1 MKRRGNG
8 EGTVLKLSN
17 RNYKAIV
24 VVGWR
29 DDKHPIKRT
38 KSGFRTVVE
47 ARAYIQ
53 ELKKSKTCK
62 RCFADFW
69 NVYSNGEMQTVSEG
83 TQRKYELAYKRLAPL
98 CNRDLHDVHIDDL
111 NALCT
116 DLTANSAKS
125 LRNLLSNLYQ
135 LAMAEEYVQSNL
147 ALLMTLP
154 TEHGEKPRKAFTDAE
169 LHTLWSA
176 WEHEHERMLGTIL
189 LMTYTGMMPIE
200 LLRLHTDNV
209 HGSVIE
215 DIGAKTEKRKAAPI
229 LVPDIVMPVLQWL
242 CRHAEDGVLMPLNE
256 KRYRER
262 FKACLHEHGISTDH
276 TPYDCRHTTATMYA
290 RLLDPNTLTEVMRHA
305 TLQMTEHYKHNR
317 AEDILKQLN
326 LGIKKDQGI

>member
-24 VVGWR
+24 VVGWK

-38 KSGFRTVVE
+38 KSGFRTATD
-47 ARAYIQ
+47 ARVYIQ
-53 ELKKSKTCK
+53 ELKKTKTCK

-69 NVYSNGEMQTVSEG
+69 SIYSNGEMQTVSEG

-125 LRNLLSNLYQ
+125 MRNLLSNLYQ
-135 LAMAEEYVQSNL
+135 LAMAEEYVSSNL

-189 LMTYTGMMPIE
+189 LMIYTGMMPVE
-200 LLRLHTDNV
+200 LLNLRTENV
-209 HGSVIE
+209 RGSIITGV
-215 DIGAKTEKRKAAPI
+215 GAKTDKRKTTPI
-229 LVPDIVMPVLQWL
+229 IVPDIALPVLRFL
-242 CRHAEDGVLMPLNE
+242 CEQAKDGQIMPMID
-256 KRYRER
+256 KRYREA
-262 FKACLHEHGISTDH
+262 FKRCMAEHGLSAEH

-305 TLQMTEHYKHNR
+305 TLQMTEHYKHNQ
-317 AEDILKQLN
+317 AENILKQLN
-326 LGIKKDQGI
+326 MGIKKDQGI